1 MKYYISDVLWK
12 SVQAFIFS
20 FVTAPAVAL
29 LLVLFCTTLTSS
41 PSRAFLDQA
50 RSLVGN
56 ATSTTVMVCSDE
68 KAAFVAFRSSD
79 CPRHAVNADDAIEQ
93 WDLLLLKTYL
103 VVAGIAFACWMLADL
118 FNYRRKPWRYGNHP
132 AEMTR
137 ISLKSVPKESDDD
150 ADK

>member
-1 MKYYISDVLWK
+1 MKFYISDVLWK
-12 SVQAFIFS
+12 SGQAFIFS

-29 LLVLFCTTLTSS
+29 LLILFCTVLTSS
-41 PSRAFLDQA
+41 PSKVFLDQA

-56 ATSTTVMVCSDE
+56 ATSTSVMVCPEE
-68 KAAFVAFRSSD
+68 KAEFVAFRSSD

-118 FNYRRKPWRYGNHP
+118 FNYRRKPWRYGIRP
-132 AEMTR
+132 SDMTF
-137 ISLKSVPKESDDD
+137 SYTKLVPKESDDD